1 MRWKIVIRVTGAF
14 FVLIGSLYIGGYAL
28 ECHRAQFAGAL
39 VEQLRHLE
47 TGKATEFQI
56 KRLAE
61 QFDGKYSETHQEN
74 GMRRPASYD
83 FEIFAPYALIAG
95 SAHTLPGRRL
105 WGMIASL
112 QVEHGFLKELYLSL
126 VVFRSDDFELNST
139 VLLSSASRFISLDG
153 ASYYVHEA
161 HITGPPGEAL
171 RVELSPAA
179 SVDEYRKGFD
189 FNLSCLTSL
198 RECRHVCDTFPSAW
212 KDLTPGHRL
221 TYEDGL
227 PVNDYRECSKRTR

>member
-1 MRWKIVIRVTGAF
+1 MSDNASGSTVTPVPGGVFVSMRWKIVIRVTGAF

-95 SAHTLPGRRL
+95 SAHTLPGRRPMGIRWGSLGSVVLRGL
-105 WGMIASL
+105 W
-112 QVEHGFLKELYLSL
+112 
-126 VVFRSDDFELNST
+126 
-139 VLLSSASRFISLDG
+139 
-153 ASYYVHEA
+153 
-161 HITGPPGEAL
+161 
-171 RVELSPAA
+171 
-179 SVDEYRKGFD
+179 
-189 FNLSCLTSL
+189 
-198 RECRHVCDTFPSAW
+198 RHT
-212 KDLTPGHRL
+212 
-221 TYEDGL
+221 
-227 PVNDYRECSKRTR
+227 